1 MATMLSNLLARR
13 AAICA
18 ELASLSS
25 TAAGGKPN
33 TSGDGVNVDHVGY
46 KDGLYRELAEL
57 DRMIKQTREIQDYAD
72 GTDGPFEIDVRGVP
86 S

>member
-1 MATMLSNLLARR
+1 MATMLANLLARR
-13 AAICA
+13 TAICV
-18 ELASLSS
+18 ELAALSS
-25 TAAGGKPN
+25 SAAGGKPN

-57 DRMIKQTREIQDYAD
+57 DKLIANTRAIQEYAD
-72 GTDGPFEIDVRGVP
+72 GVDGPFEIDERGVP

>member
-1 MATMLSNLLARR
+1 MATMLNNLLARR
-13 AAICA
+13 AAICT
-18 ELASLSS
+18 ELAALSS
-25 TAAGGKPN
+25 TTAGGKPN

-57 DRMIKQTREIQDYAD
+57 DKLIVQTRAIQDYAD
-72 GTDGPFEIDVRGVP
+72 GTDGPFEVDVRGIP